1 MNCLHQTPRLAAI
14 VETDAKVVRQWL
26 ISISGSNVAESG
38 RQIHDALASVNR
50 VPLEAD
56 VRLKLLEEYR
66 SALEV
71 MAGEFAARTASQG
84 MPMRDKARQASLLLR
99 SLWLELAVGFK
110 LALVDRIER
119 RSFFSS
125 SNNKQVPYLIQQA
138 LLLHY
143 RIYQLSCR
151 MAMPLPA
158 RMWRDTHTLFR
169 HLAELRQL
177 DEPNGEDAGPP
188 VGVVYKRILLL
199 ALADPLRFSA
209 IELDKVVEIIDNYAP
224 VAHFQ
229 PLSHLAS
236 SGGYFLVQLDTDLPP
251 HFYGNR
257 APDEYEGAAMLVDTI
272 ELGKRLH
279 RMLHSLEGK
288 APVVADRAKIQFWMD
303 VVRRLLKQWSI
314 APRRIF
320 QRIHK
325 ESLVEV
331 CSGLRAV
338 TACAGAAQEQDDTAD
353 LLNQAGV
360 GAASESHGQ
369 IWRVVNE
376 SPGGYALSRKEA
388 APERLR
394 VGELVSVR
402 VQDGDAWL
410 YGAVRWLQQ
419 GEDGT
424 LEMGVQILSPRAD
437 LVLLRPGDDLP
448 GIAPVGALLLPEIIM
463 LRQPQQLVAPRGTYA
478 LGRVL
483 HTELGDAP
491 AVFKITRLVERQAGF
506 ELFEFQIE
514 GQLDPGATAA
524 PAFQPT

>member
-1 MNCLHQTPRLAAI
+1 MPLSLELPTPDPRLASM
-14 VETDAKVVRQWL
+14 VETDAKALRQWL
-26 ISISGSNVAESG
+26 IGISGSNVAESG

-66 SALEV
+66 STLDV

-99 SLWLELAVGFK
+99 ALWIELATGYK
-110 LALVDRIER
+110 LALVDRLER
-119 RSFFSS
+119 RSFFGG
-125 SNNKQVPYLIQQA
+125 SNSKQVPYLIQQA

-151 MAMPLPA
+151 MAMPLPPG
-158 RMWRDTHTLFR
+158 MWRETHTLFR
-169 HLAELRQL
+169 HVAELRQL
-177 DEPNGEDAGPP
+177 DEPNGEEAGPP

-209 IELDKVVEIIDNYAP
+209 IELDKVIEIIDNYAP

-279 RMLHSLEGK
+279 RMLHSLEAK

-314 APRRIF
+314 APRRVF

-338 TACAGAAQEQDDTAD
+338 TACAGGAQAETSAD
-353 LLNQAGV
+353 VLDQAGV
-360 GAASESHGQ
+360 GNASERAGQ
-369 IWRVVNE
+369 NWRVLNE
-376 SPGGYALSRKEA
+376 SPGGYALARKEA

-394 VGELVSVR
+394 VGELVAVR
-402 VQDGDAWL
+402 AQDSEAWL

-419 GEDGT
+419 SEDGG
-424 LEMGVQILSPRAD
+424 LEMGVQILSPRAE
-437 LVLLRPGDDLP
+437 LVLLGTGDDLP
-448 GIAPVGALLLPEIIM
+448 GMAPVGAVLLPEITM
-463 LRQPQQLVAPRGTYA
+463 LRQPPQIVAPRGTYA
-478 LGRVL
+478 QGRVL
-483 HTELGDAP
+483 HTQLNDSTATL
-491 AVFKITRLVERQAGF
+491 KITRLVERQAGF

-514 GQLDPGATAA
+514 SSDAPEATA
-524 PAFQPT
+524 PAA